1 MESETA
7 IAVGGRRRAFALY
20 LGMQFSLLGVTTLQ
34 ALLVMPQMLKSLGQE
49 RYGVWLA
56 FSELLMWLQYSD
68 LGLSNWLLQR
78 VSLAAR
84 EGDGEAIGEQLQAVL
99 IIVLGVAGAVAL
111 VLALGESFVLRRF
124 GATDAV
130 VSEFMLPAMVS
141 VAASLAL
148 ALTNPFVA
156 LSRGLQKPEFMGVA
170 HIVAGF
176 VALAMTW
183 LLAVRGYGVW
193 SMAVGSLMRAVIV
206 FGAAWA
212 FYRRVAPAFG
222 FTGLRLRRER
232 FDQAFHVAPAV
243 AGGNVGYLLG
253 NQAQISFVAVMVAP
267 ALAARFAFTKKL
279 FDVVRTV
286 FDAMAAAVLGFAA
299 DAYAEGTA
307 QARKRVRL
315 MLYGCAI
322 GFAGIATGLA
332 AVSEW
337 VITKWV
343 GQTMFIGSAAVAAL
357 AAGTATAGLAYV
369 ANNVLRGAGGHRPA
383 GNLLLAEGGMR
394 AGLTFFAAR
403 AGSIAGVSGSGF
415 VSGAAMMAG
424 VSRYLRGTTSADEF
438 NAIDALMMVLICGG
452 LPALWLLATAVVR

>member
-84 EGDGEAIGEQLQAVL
+84 DGDGEAIGEQLQAVL
-99 IIVLGVAGAVAL
+99 LIVLVVAGAVAL
-111 VLALGESFVLRRF
+111 VLAVGVAFVLRRF

-130 VSEFMLPAMVS
+130 VSEFMAPALVS

-156 LSRGLQKPEFMGVA
+156 LSRGLQKPELMGVA
-170 HIVAGF
+170 HITAGF
-176 VALAMTW
+176 IALGMTW

-193 SMAVGSLMRAVIV
+193 AMAAGSMVRGVVVL
-206 FGAAWA
+206 AAA
-212 FYRRVAPAFG
+212 CLFYRRVSPAFG
-222 FTGLRLRRER
+222 FTGLRMRKAR
-232 FDQAFHVAPAV
+232 FDQALHVAPAV

-253 NQAQISFVAVMVAP
+253 NQAQISFVALMVAP

-286 FDAMAAAVLGFAA
+286 FDAMAAAVLGFAS

-307 QARKRVRL
+307 QARQRVRM

-322 GFAGIATGLA
+322 GFAVISTSLA
-332 AVSEW
+332 AISEW
-337 VITKWV
+337 VIGKWV
-343 GQTMFIGSAAVAAL
+343 GPSMFIGSGAVAAL
-357 AAGTATAGLAYV
+357 AAGTATAGIAYV
-369 ANNVLRGAGGHRPA
+369 ANNVLRGAGGHRAA
-383 GNLLLAEGGMR
+383 GNLLFAEGGAR
-394 AGLTFFAAR
+394 ASLTFLAAR
-403 AGSIAGVSGSGF
+403 AGSIASVSGAGF
-415 VSGAAMMAG
+415 VSGSLMLAG
-424 VSRYLRGTTSADEF
+424 VSRFLRGTASADEL
-438 NAIDALMMVLICGG
+438 NAFDAVGMVLICGG
-452 LPALWLLATAVVR
+452 LPALWLVATSMMR